1 MSGTP
6 SISRA
11 MKSLEA
17 GRLEEAE
24 AAFAALAGP
33 AGDGVIARFRRAEC
47 LSRLG
52 RHDEAVAEAQ
62 TAQRDAPGTPST
74 ALWLAWVLAEAGRTD
89 DAAAVVYPKGHEEF
103 TDCVRDGFAALAK
116 IAANVKSGR
125 DDVRKALLA
134 SHHFP
139 LFSLAL
145 RAAERDRLLGGGMR
159 FPDPLSVWSV
169 HVSKTDFDETGD
181 GPPPTPP
188 EVRDA
193 ALPSRSELKAA
204 TEWLRTW
211 GASSYQPR
219 LVTALRSAKKPPED
233 VDLLEAEMLLA
244 AGRLD
249 DVEALITRVR
259 ADTKKDEESAELC
272 VTVTRA
278 AHLAGRATPPD
289 EAPGFSD
296 ALDRAKP
303 DVAWLRTCAAILGD
317 RPLDA
322 RRHAEEVADPSHAE
336 YVEAALLAWAA
347 RSPG

>member
-17 GRLEEAE
+17 GRLGDAE
-24 AAFAALAGP
+24 TAFAALAGP
-33 AGDGVIARFRRAEC
+33 SGDGVIARFRRAES

-62 TAQRDAPGTPST
+62 TAQRDAPETPST
-74 ALWLAWVLAEAGRTD
+74 ALWLAWVLAEAGRTA

-103 TDCVRDGFAALAK
+103 TDCVRDGFAALAV
-116 IAANVKSGR
+116 IATDVKSGR
-125 DDVRKALLA
+125 DEARKALLA
-134 SHHFP
+134 SRHFP

-145 RAAERDRLLGGGMR
+145 RAAERDRLLGVGKR

-188 EVRDA
+188 EIRDPS
-193 ALPSRSELKAA
+193 LPSRSELKSA
-204 TEWLRTW
+204 TAWLRTW
-211 GASSYQPR
+211 GASSYEPR

-249 DVEALITRVR
+249 EVEALIARVR

-289 EAPGFSD
+289 ESPGFAD
-296 ALDRAKP
+296 ALIRAKP

-322 RRHAEEVADPSHAE
+322 RRHAEEIADPSHGE

-347 RSPG
+347 RAPG